1 MFERLVGSIVVIN
14 LVGSTKYFDEM
25 VCMRD
30 VNTPRGAGTPRL
42 ILVGTLAP
50 ILCRCVALEVLKTN
64 NVSWTS

>member
-1 MFERLVGSIVVIN
+1 MFERLVGSIVVMN
-14 LVGSTKYFDEM
+14 LVGTTKYFNEM

-30 VNTPRGAGTPRL
+30 AKTPRGARTPRL

-50 ILCRCVALEVLKTN
+50 ILCGCVALVVLKTN